1 MLHKLAAESAALSAG
16 RTNLGEG
23 DDRVGPVVKLSVKL
37 PWLKIKNELTKQG
50 RRAAHITDDRPTHH
64 TVDVYSGSE
73 KGLTFWRPLLPN
85 GYSYKASCARLG

>member
-1 MLHKLAAESAALSAG
+1 MLHKLAAESAALSAD
-16 RTNLGEG
+16 TNLTEG
-23 DDRVGPVVKLSVKL
+23 NDRVRPVVKLSVKL

-50 RRAAHITDDRPTHH
+50 RRAAHITDDRPTHN